1 MNIKEFIIKGDIPTA
16 QPKEVKQRNKPEV
29 TFTLEYENDTDFI
42 LKRTTP
48 RTEKMLVVL
57 VSQAQVYIKDVKE
70 NTIEKVDIVS
80 QIRDFKKGMDTTP
93 AFNKLIWSPF
103 KRDYWDTKVYVSTQF
118 ENLLNHLETYRVLA
132 NKKLNPFTDT
142 SSVWRYENDPEGFN
156 RQSEFLKIIH
166 VFNPTMTATDGLYT
180 DLANGIKNTGL
191 DYNIINKNKDLIS
204 LIGVNTFQHVLRTT
218 HLNTILKEYGVDL
231 RRFLTYLIYTIK
243 YRNGLEIQ
251 SYGGYYSNTMFVLSD
266 YADYLRMQKEMYGK
280 IKEKYPLYWLSE
292 KQMMNNK
299 YNEWKRFRNV
309 NLSTINQ
316 DDLNKYEYEDKVFKV
331 VIPKL
336 NIDILDEAE
345 QQHHCLASYID
356 RITKG
361 ETHVVFIRT
370 KLCPDESLLTVEI
383 TPEGKIVQVRGFQNR
398 YYNKLE
404 YSFMKDWAKAT
415 GLELEVK
422 EIV

>member
-1 MNIKEFIIKGDIPTA
+1 MNIKEFIIKGEIPTA
-16 QPKEVKQRNKPEV
+16 KPKEVKQRNKPEIK
-29 TFTLEYENDTDFI
+29 FTIEYENDTDFI

-70 NTIEKVDIVS
+70 NSIEKVEDVS
-80 QIRDFKKGMDTTP
+80 QIRDFKKGMD
-93 AFNKLIWSPF
+93 AVQEFKKLEWAPF
-103 KRDYWDTKVYVSTQF
+103 KKDYWDTTVRVSLYF
-118 ENLLNHLETYRVLA
+118 ENLIDHLETFRVLA
-132 NKKLNPFTDT
+132 NKKINPFNDMA
-142 SSVWRYENDPEGFN
+142 SVYRYERDPEGFN
-156 RQSEFLKIIH
+156 RQSEFLKIIRL
-166 VFNPTMTATDGLYT
+166 FNPSMTTGNNDYTEISNGLKG
-180 DLANGIKNTGL
+180 ACL
-191 DYNIINKNKDLIS
+191 DYNIINKNMDLIT
-204 LIGVNTFQHVLRTT
+204 LLGVSTFQNILKNTY
-218 HLNTILKEYGVDL
+218 LATILKDYGVDF
-231 RRFLTYLIYTIK
+231 RRFLTYLAYTIK
-243 YRNGLEIQ
+243 YRNGLAIQ
-251 SYGGYYSNTMFVLSD
+251 SYGSYYSNNQFTLSD
-266 YADYLRMQKEMYGK
+266 YADYLRMQKQMYGK

-299 YNEWKRFRNV
+299 YNEWKRFRDIDIAT
-309 NLSTINQ
+309 LNQ
-316 DDLNKYEYEDKVFKV
+316 DELSKYEYEDKVFKV
-331 VIPKL
+331 VVPKL

-345 QQHHCLASYID
+345 QQHHCVASYID

-370 KLCPDESLLTVEI
+370 KLSPEESLLTVEI
-383 TPEGKIVQVRGFQNR
+383 TPDGKIVQVRGFQNR